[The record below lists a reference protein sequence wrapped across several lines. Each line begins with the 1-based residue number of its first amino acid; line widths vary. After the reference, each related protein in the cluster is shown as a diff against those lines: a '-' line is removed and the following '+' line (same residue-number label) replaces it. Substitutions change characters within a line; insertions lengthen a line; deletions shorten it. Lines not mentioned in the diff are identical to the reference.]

1 MLANLHT
8 WRRTLGIDPIKELLN
23 RPGQKVSVEVPVE
36 RAVPVKRGLHDG
48 ALSASDAFVVSVH
61 HLDYRVVVTIVG
73 LRSVCVC
80 LLRKL
85 SYSWYFS
92 LFVLTLVTYRTC
104 HNRNFIS

>member
-36 RAVPVKRGLHDG
+36 RAVPVKRGRHDG
-48 ALSASDAFVVSVH
+48 ALSASDAFVVSVD

-73 LRSVCVC
+73 LRSVCVFATEVE
-80 LLRKL
+80 LLMVLL
-85 SYSWYFS
+85 SF
-92 LFVLTLVTYRTC
+92 RT
-104 HNRNFIS
+104 HVGDISNLP